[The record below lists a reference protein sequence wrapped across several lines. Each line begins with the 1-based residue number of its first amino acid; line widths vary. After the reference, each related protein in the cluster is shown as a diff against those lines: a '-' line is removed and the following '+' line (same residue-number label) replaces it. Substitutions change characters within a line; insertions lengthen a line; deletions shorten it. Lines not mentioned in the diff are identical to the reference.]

1 MMRKHTAQQMRK
13 VSLWM
18 PVDEYNKI
26 VEESEDLSL
35 NLYMMRLVRKAR
47 AEKRVAEEGQGGGK
61 VQR

>member
-18 PVDEYNKI
+18 PLDEYNKI

-47 AEKRVAEEGQGGGK
+47 AEKE
-61 VQR
+61 